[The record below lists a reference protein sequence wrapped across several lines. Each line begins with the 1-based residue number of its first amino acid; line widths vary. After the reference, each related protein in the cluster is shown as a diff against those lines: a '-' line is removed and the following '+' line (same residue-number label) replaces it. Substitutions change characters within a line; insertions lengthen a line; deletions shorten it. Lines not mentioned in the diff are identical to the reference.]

1 MMYFIMYLNLLTYG
15 YDTLDELYFK
25 DNKKK
30 ICKILSNLKLPKPN
44 NSNGE
49 QEIINNAYSY

>member
-1 MMYFIMYLNLLTYG
+1 MMYFIMHLNLLTYG

-30 ICKILSNLKLPKPN
+30 NMQNPIQS
-44 NSNGE
+44 
-49 QEIINNAYSY
+49 